1 MSAGK
6 PAELAKG
13 KPTGI
18 HNGWRVPR
26 VGGGQVAGGSLA
38 WVRRL
43 SFVAVLIVVAFAP
56 GPAAARP
63 RFTGCG
69 PRHADRPRYA
79 TLALHQW
86 PSAPR

>member
-1 MSAGK
+1 M
-6 PAELAKG
+6 
-13 KPTGI
+13 
-18 HNGWRVPR
+18 
-26 VGGGQVAGGSLA
+26 AGGSLA

-69 PRHADRPRYA
+69 PRHADRPHYGSSA
-79 TLALHQW
+79 LPPLAVCARLTVRAAAALAAAS
-86 PSAPR
+86 PLAVRARLASGAAA